1 MKAQVKSSLLLKLTK
16 PELLC
21 MVKNKKTNC
30 TKLLWHRLL
39 WKDENHNMQ
48 SGTFTKIQNLKHCN
62 LTDIHYPKASR
73 TIKMYMGQNHV
84 CAKPHINFQL
94 YL

>member
-30 TKLLWHRLL
+30 TKLLWHHLL
-39 WKDENHNMQ
+39 CKDENCNMQ
-48 SGTFTKIQNLKHCN
+48 GGTFTKIQNLKHCN
-62 LTDIHYPKASR
+62 FTDIHYPKVSK
-73 TIKMYMGQNHV
+73 TIKKHLYQNCV
-84 CAKPHINFQL
+84 CTKPGINFQPHL
-94 YL
+94 